1 MAKRKSANSVKG
13 NAHAVVQADQ
23 VGAVHINSVRTGRR
37 PAGRPVESWDPFALQ
52 IHRPLEVPG
61 LDEPLPA
68 LTGYVRREHDD
79 KLDEDLADLSGSK
92 LIVMVGGSA
101 TGKTRALWEAISS
114 HPILRTWLLRYPRTG
129 DELHDLLEADEIA
142 PRTVLWLNEMHNYI
156 TRSSGSAVAAKLHAL
171 INEDS
176 DVGPVLVVGTLWPE
190 FWERLI
196 SEPVSLEDP
205 YSCARLLLESGTLV
219 VVAEL
224 FGKESLLA
232 LRTDPLV
239 DPRVQI
245 AANTA
250 GAHGAVIQTLVG
262 GPGLVRRFESPATV
276 VDRYAAA
283 VVSVALDAR
292 RLGHQQPFKTE
303 LLEAVAGTYLSDAD
317 RVDVPK
323 DWFEGGL
330 RRAARDQTHGVTAL
344 LPCRI
349 SDGLPGA
356 ADSYELHDYLE
367 QHSWQSRRMMPIEPA
382 LWKALDRHTYSS
394 LDKASLGRSA
404 SARLIYDIAEP
415 LLTEAAEDGFSGAG
429 YDLVELLTRQ
439 GRYEEAFA
447 RLRKLVTQGFPE
459 ARKRLVDLMVRV
471 DAMDELWQMVHAGDD
486 YAAWRMADVLQQRGD
501 LGALLDLLGKH
512 DGRLWRVR
520 LGEVL
525 AELGRVRE
533 AVDVLRVGDSSAHL
547 RLIAILRDHGMAD
560 DLANFEHLNDRCV
573 LGDMCVKH
581 AQTQLSEL
589 LIERGDL
596 DRLMLLADAAEV
608 PQRRN
613 LALALWKHGYNDE
626 ARSLMNAMAE
636 AGDATARHYVADMR
650 IVPRRVSKPALTV
663 PAALYPTE
671 RHRRANRLAE
681 QQDLPQLRALS
692 EAGCEYARWRE
703 LNLAGELG
711 DTGPLAMAADSGD
724 VRANRRLVEVLS
736 GLGRVYELGRRAWRG
751 DDWASAE
758 LGWLA
763 SAPGHPAHQAAVSLL
778 KKGLRADGS
787 TRTTDSSGHAGG
799 AIASD

>member
-13 NAHAVVQADQ
+13 NAHAVVQADR
-23 VGAVHINSVRTGRR
+23 VGAVHIHPGRTGKRPVGR
-37 PAGRPVESWDPFALQ
+37 PAESWDPFALQ

-79 KLDEDLADLSGSK
+79 KLDEELTDLGGSR

-101 TGKTRALWEAISS
+101 TGKSRALWEAISS
-114 HPILRTWLLRYPRTG
+114 HPILRTWLLVYPRTG
-129 DELHDLLEADEIA
+129 DELHDLLEADAIA

-176 DVGPVLVVGTLWPE
+176 MAGPVLVVGTLWPE
-190 FWERLI
+190 FWERLT
-196 SEPVSLEDP
+196 SEPVSLDDP
-205 YSCARLLLESGTLV
+205 HSCARLLLESGTLV
-219 VVAEL
+219 IVAER
-224 FGKESLLA
+224 FGNESLQA
-232 LRTDPLV
+232 LRTNPRV

-245 AANTA
+245 AASTA

-303 LLEAVAGTYLSDAD
+303 LLAAVAGSYLTAAD

-323 DWFEGGL
+323 DWFEAGL

-344 LPCRI
+344 LPCRV
-349 SDGLPGA
+349 SDDLPGA

-382 LWKALDRHTYSS
+382 LWKALGRHAYSS

-404 SARLIYDIAEP
+404 SARLIYDVAEP
-415 LLTEAAEDGFSGAG
+415 LLTEAAENGISGAG

-439 GRYEEAFA
+439 GRFDEAFA
-447 RLRKLVTQGFPE
+447 RLRKLAARGFPD
-459 ARKRLVDLMVRV
+459 AHKRLVDLLVRV
-471 DAMDELWQMVHAGDD
+471 DAMDELRQMVHAGDE
-486 YAAWRMADVLQQRGD
+486 YATWRMADVLQQRGD
-501 LGALLDLLGKH
+501 LGSLVDLLGKR
-512 DGRLWRVR
+512 DGRLWKVR

-525 AELGRVRE
+525 AGLGRVRE
-533 AVDVLRVGDSSAHL
+533 AVEVLRAGDSSAHF

-560 DLANFEHLNDRCV
+560 ELANFEHVTERCV

-581 AQTQLSEL
+581 AAAQLAEL
-589 LIERGDL
+589 LLERGDL
-596 DRLMLLADAAEV
+596 DRLRSIAETAEV

-613 LALALWKHGYNDE
+613 LALALWKHGYNDD
-626 ARSLMNAMAE
+626 ARSLMGALAE
-636 AGDATARHYVADMR
+636 AGDVAAQHYVGDMR
-650 IVPRRVSKPALTV
+650 MVRRRASKSAQTP

-692 EAGCEYARWRE
+692 ETGCEYARWRE

-711 DTGPLAMAADSGD
+711 DTGPLELAADSGD

-763 SAPGHPAHQAAVSLL
+763 SVPAHPAHRAAVGLL
-778 KKGLRADGS
+778 RTGLRADGN
-787 TRTTDSSGHAGG
+787 
-799 AIASD
+799 ASF